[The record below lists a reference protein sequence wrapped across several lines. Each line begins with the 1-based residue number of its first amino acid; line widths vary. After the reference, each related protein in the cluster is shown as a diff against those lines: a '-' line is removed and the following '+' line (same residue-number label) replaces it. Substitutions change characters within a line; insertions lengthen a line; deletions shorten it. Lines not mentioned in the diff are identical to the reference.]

1 VKRILALILIVFF
14 AVAGEAFGQ
23 TTKEVFKALKR
34 VEARVETGIA
44 YKDYPQVI
52 ADAKVDV
59 DAFLASK
66 EAQKNPQF
74 SEHIKKAIDYY
85 LAAGKIWNIE
95 FDSPYNNRLNDIVT
109 ENSPLGLIIR
119 KLYPKAPLERTQ
131 IGPIY
136 NIPEVLASVWKDASK
151 ELNFASK
158 FLKTD

>member
-1 VKRILALILIVFF
+1 MKRILALILIVFF

-66 EAQKNPQF
+66 
-74 SEHIKKAIDYY
+74 
-85 LAAGKIWNIE
+85 
-95 FDSPYNNRLNDIVT
+95 
-109 ENSPLGLIIR
+109 
-119 KLYPKAPLERTQ
+119 
-131 IGPIY
+131 
-136 NIPEVLASVWKDASK
+136 
-151 ELNFASK
+151 
-158 FLKTD
+158 